1 MYVHYVHSAAY
12 VVYTS
17 FMATTI
23 TGFRKDIFDFANQ
36 ALEGKEVA
44 FTYKG
49 KVLKVVPEENPVH
62 WLDRLTPM
70 DIFNEEYVE
79 PAISL
84 QQEMEAEWEKDWAD
98 L

>member
-1 MYVHYVHSAAY
+1 MLYNS
-12 VVYTS
+12 
-17 FMATTI
+17 MMETTI
-23 TGFRKDIFDFANQ
+23 TRFRKEIFEFASE
-36 ALEGKEVA
+36 ALEGKDVS

-49 KVLKVVPEENPVH
+49 KRLKVVPEENPVH

-70 DIFNEEYVE
+70 NLINEQYVE